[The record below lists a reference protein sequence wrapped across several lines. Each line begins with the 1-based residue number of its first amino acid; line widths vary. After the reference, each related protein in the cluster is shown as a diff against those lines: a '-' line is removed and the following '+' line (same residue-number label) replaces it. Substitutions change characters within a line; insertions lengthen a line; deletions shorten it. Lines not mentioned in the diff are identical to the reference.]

1 MLIKSMLAAQ
11 VLTCVDKDAS
21 GRVTQRELMGV
32 QYVPLVHTGKQPPQQ
47 ASQAAQSGSSQAR
60 EE

>member
-1 MLIKSMLAAQ
+1 MLAQ
-11 VLTCVDKDAS
+11 VLTCVDKDVN
-21 GRVTQRELMGV
+21 GRVTERELMGV

-47 ASQAAQSGSSQAR
+47 ASQAAQSGSSHAR